1 MDKFFDII
9 KKLRPGVQSG
19 KVSREKALAELM
31 QETGVSED
39 IADSAVTKM
48 MPASGGITT
57 LPEAEV
63 LDVSFKPGVDKR
75 GKRVEESPSQASG
88 TIRDKNN
95 LTEDDPMGD
104 LEKIVK
110 GEGTVGLPKK
120 DQASGAKEK
129 TSWKDY
135 VEEETPSQGS
145 GFANID
151 PDILSLGQKDRFEY
165 EMAKYK
171 QERSKRMQPI
181 YKKYGALSEKDKELI
196 DELYEYNLEGEFVPT
211 KGNPKYINNSART
224 FMQESVEDIPG
235 VDEDLVL
242 DILYSKESE
251 RFLKNQGVDN
261 YINYVQTRF
270 KEIGLNFNKP
280 LLKRFL
286 KDRYGPEEFSVG
298 GRVGF
303 KDGVGRKGILSALK
317 DKLNEIA
324 PGSTAVGK
332 TTKAVSDKAKR
343 AAAERELT
351 EGFNRFN
358 KKFPSEEVRPSNEK
372 IIEREKIDVDIGTIE
387 DFYNDFVKAGGDPSV
402 TLKDL
407 QQGYNL
413 KKAYPFN
420 TPYIDKKGKLIGQE
434 ATQEMYPKSKKFYI
448 EDPDVLGQRITD
460 IREGRMPKTAEGER
474 TGVDVPAMPE
484 GFSTNKEI
492 LLKQFPEIDEN
503 FAETMMQMDKD
514 LLGRTIM
521 MLKDRRK
528 DPELYDK
535 LLEKYGDTL
544 EFQAEFDKAT
554 RRKLNAEGGLN
565 YLMGL

>member
-19 KVSREKALAELM
+19 KVSREQALAELM
-31 QETGVSED
+31 QESGVSED
-39 IADSAVTKM
+39 IAGSAVTKM
-48 MPASGGITT
+48 MPSSGGITT

-63 LDVSFKPGVDKR
+63 LDVSFKPGMDKR
-75 GKRVEESPSQASG
+75 GKVVEESPS
-88 TIRDKNN
+88 
-95 LTEDDPMGD
+95 
-104 LEKIVK
+104 
-110 GEGTVGLPKK
+110 
-120 DQASGAKEK
+120 QASGAKEK

-135 VEEETPSQGS
+135 VEEDTPSQGS

-171 QERSKRMQPI
+171 QERSKRMQPF
-181 YKKYGALSEKDKELI
+181 YKKYGAQSEKDKELI
-196 DELYEYNLEGEFVPT
+196 DELYEYNIEGDFVPS

-358 KKFPSEEVRPSNEK
+358 KKFPSEEIRK
-372 IIEREKIDVDIGTIE
+372 EREI
-387 DFYNDFVKAGGDPSV
+387 
-402 TLKDL
+402 L
-407 QQGYNL
+407 
-413 KKAYPFN
+413 
-420 TPYIDKKGKLIGQE
+420 
-434 ATQEMYPKSKKFYI
+434 
-448 EDPDVLGQRITD
+448 
-460 IREGRMPKTAEGER
+460 
-474 TGVDVPAMPE
+474 DVPAMPE
-484 GFSTNKEI
+484 GFSTSKET

-503 FAETMMQMDKD
+503 FAETMMQMDRD

-544 EFQAEFDKAT
+544 EFQGEFDKAT

>member
-39 IADSAVTKM
+39 IAETAIKNMTGAQPEV
-48 MPASGGITT
+48 PGGITSLKPDVT
-57 LPEAEV
+57 FTSTQKKLPEPI
-63 LDVSFKPGVDKR
+63 DMT
-75 GKRVEESPSQASG
+75 VEERTSG
-88 TIRDKNN
+88 LI
-95 LTEDDPMGD
+95 
-104 LEKIVK
+104 
-110 GEGTVGLPKK
+110 K
-120 DQASGAKEK
+120 DQESGAKEK

-135 VEEETPSQGS
+135 VEEESPSQGS

-171 QERSKRMQPI
+171 QERSRKMQPI

-224 FMQESVEDIPG
+224 FIQESVEDIPG

-261 YINYVQTRF
+261 YINYVQTKF

-317 DKLNEIA
+317 NKLNEIA

-332 TTKAVSDKAKR
+332 TTKAISDKAKR

-351 EGFNRFN
+351 QDFNRFN
-358 KKFPSEEVRPSNEK
+358 KKFPSEEVRK
-372 IIEREKIDVDIGTIE
+372 EREI
-387 DFYNDFVKAGGDPSV
+387 
-402 TLKDL
+402 L
-407 QQGYNL
+407 
-413 KKAYPFN
+413 
-420 TPYIDKKGKLIGQE
+420 
-434 ATQEMYPKSKKFYI
+434 
-448 EDPDVLGQRITD
+448 
-460 IREGRMPKTAEGER
+460 
-474 TGVDVPAMPE
+474 DVPPVPE
-484 GFSTNKEI
+484 GFSTSKET
-492 LLKQFPEIDEN
+492 LLKQFPELDEE
-503 FAETMMQMDKD
+503 FVETMMQMDKD

-544 EFQAEFDKAT
+544 KFQGEFDKAT

>member
-19 KVSREKALAELM
+19 KVSREQALAELM
-31 QETGVSED
+31 QESGVSEE
-39 IADSAVTKM
+39 IAESAVTKM

-63 LDVSFKPGVDKR
+63 SDVVTLVPKDKR
-75 GKRVEESPSQASG
+75 YAKMEDPSS
-88 TIRDKNN
+88 
-95 LTEDDPMGD
+95 
-104 LEKIVK
+104 
-110 GEGTVGLPKK
+110 
-120 DQASGAKEK
+120 QASGAKEK

-171 QERSKRMQPI
+171 QERSRKMQPF
-181 YKKYGALSEKDKELI
+181 YKKYGAQSEKDKELI
-196 DELYEYNLEGEFVPT
+196 DELYEYNLEGEFVPS

-351 EGFNRFN
+351 QDFNRFN
-358 KKFPSEEVRPSNEK
+358 KKFPSEEVK
-372 IIEREKIDVDIGTIE
+372 KEREI
-387 DFYNDFVKAGGDPSV
+387 
-402 TLKDL
+402 L
-407 QQGYNL
+407 
-413 KKAYPFN
+413 
-420 TPYIDKKGKLIGQE
+420 
-434 ATQEMYPKSKKFYI
+434 
-448 EDPDVLGQRITD
+448 
-460 IREGRMPKTAEGER
+460 
-474 TGVDVPAMPE
+474 DVPAMPE
-484 GFSTNKEI
+484 GFSTSKET

-503 FAETMMQMDKD
+503 FAETMMQMDRD

-544 EFQAEFDKAT
+544 EFQGEFDKAT

>member
-19 KVSREKALAELM
+19 KVSREQALAELM
-31 QETGVSED
+31 QESGVSEE
-39 IADSAVTKM
+39 IAGSAVTKM
-48 MPASGGITT
+48 MPSSGGITT

-75 GKRVEESPSQASG
+75 GKRVEESPS
-88 TIRDKNN
+88 
-95 LTEDDPMGD
+95 
-104 LEKIVK
+104 
-110 GEGTVGLPKK
+110 
-120 DQASGAKEK
+120 QASGAKEK

-171 QERSKRMQPI
+171 QERSRKMQPF
-181 YKKYGALSEKDKELI
+181 YKKYGAKSEKDKELV
-196 DELYEYNLEGEFVPT
+196 DELYEYNIEGDFVPS

-317 DKLNEIA
+317 NKLNEIA

-358 KKFPSEEVRPSNEK
+358 KKFPAEGDSFKDKRARL
-372 IIEREKIDVDIGTIE
+372 I
-387 DFYNDFVKAGGDPSV
+387 NDYPI
-402 TLKDL
+402 LKDETKL
-407 QQGYNL
+407 QEAVNDIFPSGDYKYDAEMAADALVENNPDIFNNLLREDLPEELSSEIYGAVLRPITNNMAKQMQL
-413 KKAYPFN
+413 KKATRPEK
-420 TPYIDKKGKLIGQE
+420 TLASIKEGKGINI
-434 ATQEMYPKSKKFYI
+434 S
-448 EDPDVLGQRITD
+448 DPEIADEFGRFMKETD
-460 IREGRMPKTAEGER
+460 
-474 TGVDVPAMPE
+474 PE
-484 GFSTNKEI
+484 GYKE
-492 LLKQFPEIDEN
+492 LEQKVELSN
-503 FAETMMQMDKD
+503 FDTK
-514 LLGRTIM
+514 GR
-521 MLKDRRK
+521 KKNSR
-528 DPELYDK
+528 
-535 LLEKYGDTL
+535 
-544 EFQAEFDKAT
+544 
-554 RRKLNAEGGLN
+554 GGLN

>member
-19 KVSREKALAELM
+19 KVSREQALAELM
-31 QETGVSED
+31 QESGVSED
-39 IADSAVTKM
+39 IAGSAVTKM
-48 MPASGGITT
+48 MPSSGGITT

-88 TIRDKNN
+88 
-95 LTEDDPMGD
+95 
-104 LEKIVK
+104 
-110 GEGTVGLPKK
+110 
-120 DQASGAKEK
+120 AKEK
-129 TSWKDY
+129 KSWKDY

-171 QERSKRMQPI
+171 QERSKRMQPF
-181 YKKYGALSEKDKELI
+181 YKKYGAQSEKDKELI
-196 DELYEYNLEGEFVPT
+196 DELYEYNIEGDFVPS

-298 GRVGF
+298 GRAGF
-303 KDGVGRKGILSALK
+303 KDGVGRKGILSALTN
-317 DKLNEIA
+317 KLNEIA

-332 TTKAVSDKAKR
+332 ATKAVSNKAKR

-351 EGFNRFN
+351 QDFNRFN
-358 KKFPSEEVRPSNEK
+358 KKFPSEEVK
-372 IIEREKIDVDIGTIE
+372 KEREI
-387 DFYNDFVKAGGDPSV
+387 
-402 TLKDL
+402 L
-407 QQGYNL
+407 
-413 KKAYPFN
+413 
-420 TPYIDKKGKLIGQE
+420 
-434 ATQEMYPKSKKFYI
+434 
-448 EDPDVLGQRITD
+448 
-460 IREGRMPKTAEGER
+460 
-474 TGVDVPAMPE
+474 DVPAMPE
-484 GFSTNKEI
+484 GFSTSKET

-503 FAETMMQMDKD
+503 FAETMMQMDRD

-544 EFQAEFDKAT
+544 EFQGEFDKAT

>member
-19 KVSREKALAELM
+19 KVSREQALAELM
-31 QETGVSED
+31 QESGVSED
-39 IADSAVTKM
+39 IAGSAVTKM
-48 MPASGGITT
+48 MPSSGGITT

-88 TIRDKNN
+88 
-95 LTEDDPMGD
+95 
-104 LEKIVK
+104 
-110 GEGTVGLPKK
+110 
-120 DQASGAKEK
+120 AKEK

-151 PDILSLGQKDRFEY
+151 PDILSLGKKDRFEY

-171 QERSKRMQPI
+171 QERSRKMQPI
-181 YKKYGALSEKDKELI
+181 YKKYGAQSEKDKELI
-196 DELYEYNLEGEFVPT
+196 DELYEYNIEGDFVPS

-351 EGFNRFN
+351 QDFNRFN
-358 KKFPSEEVRPSNEK
+358 KKFPAEEVRPSNEK

-460 IREGRMPKTAEGER
+460 MREGRMPKTAGGER

>member
-39 IADSAVTKM
+39 IAGSAVTKM
-48 MPASGGITT
+48 MPPSGGITT

-75 GKRVEESPSQASG
+75 GKRVEESPSQA
-88 TIRDKNN
+88 T
-95 LTEDDPMGD
+95 
-104 LEKIVK
+104 
-110 GEGTVGLPKK
+110 
-120 DQASGAKEK
+120 GAKEK

-135 VEEETPSQGS
+135 VEEESPSQGS

-224 FMQESVEDIPG
+224 FIQESVEDIPG

-317 DKLNEIA
+317 NKLNEIA

-343 AAAERELT
+343 SAAERELT
-351 EGFNRFN
+351 QDFNRFN
-358 KKFPSEEVRPSNEK
+358 KKFPSEEVRK
-372 IIEREKIDVDIGTIE
+372 EREI
-387 DFYNDFVKAGGDPSV
+387 
-402 TLKDL
+402 L
-407 QQGYNL
+407 
-413 KKAYPFN
+413 
-420 TPYIDKKGKLIGQE
+420 
-434 ATQEMYPKSKKFYI
+434 
-448 EDPDVLGQRITD
+448 
-460 IREGRMPKTAEGER
+460 
-474 TGVDVPAMPE
+474 DVPPVPE
-484 GFSTNKEI
+484 GFSTSKET
-492 LLKQFPEIDEN
+492 LLKQFPELDEE
-503 FAETMMQMDKD
+503 FVETMMQMDKD

-544 EFQAEFDKAT
+544 KFQGEFDKAT

>member
-19 KVSREKALAELM
+19 KVSREQALAELM
-31 QETGVSED
+31 QESGVSED
-39 IADSAVTKM
+39 IAGSAVTKM
-48 MPASGGITT
+48 MPSSGGITT

-63 LDVSFKPGVDKR
+63 LDVSFKPGMDKR
-75 GKRVEESPSQASG
+75 GKVVEES
-88 TIRDKNN
+88 
-95 LTEDDPMGD
+95 
-104 LEKIVK
+104 
-110 GEGTVGLPKK
+110 
-120 DQASGAKEK
+120 
-129 TSWKDY
+129 
-135 VEEETPSQGS
+135 PSQGS

-171 QERSKRMQPI
+171 QERSKRMQPF
-181 YKKYGALSEKDKELI
+181 YKKYGAQSEKDKELI
-196 DELYEYNLEGEFVPT
+196 DELYEYNIEGEFVPS

-261 YINYVQTRF
+261 YINYVQTKF

-332 TTKAVSDKAKR
+332 ATKAVSDKAKR

-351 EGFNRFN
+351 QDFNRFN
-358 KKFPSEEVRPSNEK
+358 KKFPSEEVRK
-372 IIEREKIDVDIGTIE
+372 EREI
-387 DFYNDFVKAGGDPSV
+387 
-402 TLKDL
+402 L
-407 QQGYNL
+407 
-413 KKAYPFN
+413 
-420 TPYIDKKGKLIGQE
+420 
-434 ATQEMYPKSKKFYI
+434 
-448 EDPDVLGQRITD
+448 
-460 IREGRMPKTAEGER
+460 
-474 TGVDVPAMPE
+474 DVPPVPE
-484 GFSTNKEI
+484 GFSTSKET
-492 LLKQFPEIDEN
+492 LLKQFPELDEE

-544 EFQAEFDKAT
+544 EFQGEFDKAT